1 MAIPLIAWGFFAIG
15 VAGGGV
21 VGALARQPEIN
32 RLQEQIKV
40 LQGEAKKLYRL
51 VDEQN
56 RQIDVLK
63 TKYDVMGGMNQIERA
78 KAVGQLKG
86 AIMFT
91 YCLKEYLD
99 IKYRFFNNPSGLS
112 EEESQFVACFSKELS
127 GSTSLESDRKVTRYY
142 FRMYIREKYADQI
155 DKLVECDLSQSFR
168 KIGELA
174 C

>member
-1 MAIPLIAWGFFAIG
+1 MAIPLIAWGFFAVG
-15 VAGGGV
+15 AVGGGV
-21 VGALARQPEIN
+21 IGALARQPEIN

-51 VDEQN
+51 LDEQN
-56 RQIDVLK
+56 RQINVLK
-63 TKYDVMGGMNQIERA
+63 IKYDVMGGMNQIERA
-78 KAVGQLKG
+78 KVAGQLKG

-99 IKYRFFNNPSGLS
+99 IKYRFFKNSDGIT
-112 EEESQFVACFSKELS
+112 EEEAQFVACFSKELS

-142 FRMYIREKYADQI
+142 FRMYIREKYANQI
-155 DKLVECDLSQSFR
+155 DKLVEFDLSQSFR

>member
-1 MAIPLIAWGFFAIG
+1 MGIPLIAWGFLAIG
-15 VAGGGV
+15 AVGGGV

-40 LQGEAKKLYRL
+40 LQGEVKKLHRL
-51 VDEQN
+51 MDEQN
-56 RQIDVLK
+56 RQINVLRI
-63 TKYDVMGGMNQIERA
+63 KYDVMGGMNQVERA
-78 KAVGQLKG
+78 KAGGQLKG

-99 IKYRFFNNPSGLS
+99 IKYRFCKNPDGIS
-112 EEESQFVACFSKELS
+112 EEEAQFVDCFSKELS
-127 GSTSLESDRKVTRYY
+127 GSTSLERDRKVTRYY